1 MSGAG
6 DVMTLRITLTD
17 QGPPAVLALA
27 GRLTGEEIAVMS
39 RTVAEARDEVILDL
53 TWLQAADREGLKLL
67 RELKA
72 QGMGFVGVSP
82 YMLGH
87 GSLQGAGLRPV

>member
-17 QGPPAVLALA
+17 LVPPAVLAIA
-27 GRLTGEEIAVMS
+27 GRLRGEEIAVMS

-72 QGMGFVGVSP
+72 QGTGFVGVSP
-82 YMLGH
+82 YM
-87 GSLQGAGLRPV
+87 GLLLAQK

>member
-27 GRLTGEEIAVMS
+27 GRLMEEEIAMM
-39 RTVAEARDEVILDL
+39 RRAVAEARDEVILDL
-53 TWLQAADREGLKLL
+53 TWL
-67 RELKA
+67 
-72 QGMGFVGVSP
+72 
-82 YMLGH
+82 
-87 GSLQGAGLRPV
+87 

>member
-1 MSGAG
+1 M
-6 DVMTLRITLTD
+6 MTLRITLTD

-27 GRLTGEEIAVMS
+27 GRLTGEVIAVMS

-72 QGMGFVGVSP
+72 QGTGFVGVSP
-82 YMLGH
+82 YM
-87 GSLQGAGLRPV
+87 GLLLAQK

>member
-17 QGPPAVLALA
+17 QGPPAVLALT
-27 GRLTGEEIAVMS
+27 GRLTGEVIAVMS

-72 QGMGFVGVSP
+72 QGTGFVGVSP
-82 YMLGH
+82 YM
-87 GSLQGAGLRPV
+87 GLLLAQK

>member
-1 MSGAG
+1 
-6 DVMTLRITLTD
+6 MTLRITLTD

-67 RELKA
+67 RGLKA
-72 QGMGFVGVSP
+72 QGSGVCRCLSV
-82 YMLGH
+82 H
-87 GSLQGAGLRPV
+87 ARAW